1 MKVILQQDVKGQG
14 KKGQMI
20 EASDGY
26 ARNFLLPRKL
36 AVPATAENV
45 NTMKMQ
51 EKAKKAQEAAEK
63 AEAEATAA
71 KLKELTVK
79 VVAKGGNGG
88 RLFGA
93 VTSKEIADAL
103 QAQHG
108 IAIPKTKIVQDE
120 PIKAFGGYELKV
132 KLGYEVT
139 GTLKVVVA
147 EAEPGTGGQRPSVYA
162 QAGLPW
168 VGRPLWPPAGA
179 HRGRPCGVCVLSRP
193 HFTLPEVRNM
203 PSEEELLTRQMPHST
218 EAEQSVLGSMLIDAR
233 CVPEVIEALRPED
246 FYLRTNREIYETI
259 YSMFNFSLTIDPVT
273 VLEHMKQ
280 NGVYDENTSRNY
292 ILQLME
298 ITPTA
303 ANVKEY
309 VAIVKDKALLRRIAE
324 TAGELTA
331 MVQEGTG
338 TAQEV
343 LEAAEQR
350 IYAIRQGRS
359 AQGLAHISSVIL
371 NVYERLN
378 ELAASDSAV
387 PGLSTGLP
395 DVDMAISG
403 LNKSDLILLA
413 ARPGM
418 GKTSFALNMLL
429 HAGKFSGKT
438 VVFFSL
444 EMSREQL
451 AMRLIS
457 GESFVDNKKL
467 VTGKLGEEDWT
478 KIAAASAALN
488 QTQILIDDNPSLSV
502 ADMNAKCRRV
512 DNLGLVVRL
521 PPAHD
526 LRGRPPAAATTAS
539 RSSPTSAP
547 KIIAKELNVP
557 VVCLSQLSAARRA
570 APTSGPCSPTCVS
583 RAPSSRTPTSSLF
596 LYRDDY
602 YNDSDENHNLAEC
615 IIAKNRH
622 GETRTVELQWL
633 PEYTTFSSIDR
644 RHIEY

>member
-1 MKVILQQDVKGQG
+1 
-14 KKGQMI
+14 
-20 EASDGY
+20 
-26 ARNFLLPRKL
+26 
-36 AVPATAENV
+36 
-45 NTMKMQ
+45 
-51 EKAKKAQEAAEK
+51 
-63 AEAEATAA
+63 
-71 KLKELTVK
+71 
-79 VVAKGGNGG
+79 
-88 RLFGA
+88 
-93 VTSKEIADAL
+93 
-103 QAQHG
+103 
-108 IAIPKTKIVQDE
+108 
-120 PIKAFGGYELKV
+120 
-132 KLGYEVT
+132 
-139 GTLKVVVA
+139 
-147 EAEPGTGGQRPSVYA
+147 
-162 QAGLPW
+162 
-168 VGRPLWPPAGA
+168 
-179 HRGRPCGVCVLSRP
+179 
-193 HFTLPEVRNM
+193 M

-292 ILQLME
+292 VLQLME

-378 ELAASDSAV
+378 ELASDSAV

-512 DNLGLVVRL
+512 DNLGLVVIDYL
-521 PPAHD
+521 Q
-526 LRGRPPAAATTAS
+526 LM
-539 RSSPTSAP
+539 TSAGGP
-547 KIIAKELNVP
+547 TRSGDNRQQIVSDISRALKIMAKELNVP
-557 VVCLSQLSAARRA
+557 VVCLSQLSRGPESRSDKR
-570 APTSGPCSPTCVS
+570 PMLSDLRESGAIEQDADIVM
-583 RAPSSRTPTSSLF
+583 F

-644 RHIEY
+644 RHSEY